1 MMKTLF
7 TDRALVALAFVW
19 NEAPALSD
27 WLEILESMKSL
38 NLF

>member
-1 MMKTLF
+1 MKILC

-27 WLEILESMKSL
+27 WLDIIESLQSL
-38 NLF
+38 TIF